1 MNEIEHL
8 RLGKRIEEIAR
19 RVHDLELEEAP
30 SDALFE
36 YVEGLEQ
43 KVLELTKRL
52 DELDAKYQEAI
63 NKRLDKI
70 DARYDESIKQSIS
83 YALYE
88 NGLDHL

>member
-36 YVEGLEQ
+36 YVESLEQ

-52 DELDAKYQEAI
+52 DELDAKNKEVIEQAI
-63 NKRLDKI
+63 AQLAMD
-70 DARYDESIKQSIS
+70 S
-83 YALYE
+83 
-88 NGLDHL
+88 GLAHL